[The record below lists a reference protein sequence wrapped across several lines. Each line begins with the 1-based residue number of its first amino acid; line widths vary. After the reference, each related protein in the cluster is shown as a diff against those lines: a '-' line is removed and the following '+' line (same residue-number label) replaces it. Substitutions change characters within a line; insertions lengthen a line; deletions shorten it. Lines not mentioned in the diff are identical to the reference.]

1 MNATDIFFNN
11 GQLNWDAISTI
22 SNSILVAALV
32 YITWRY
38 ARQVKEQTIL
48 MKKDMMRNKILEEIQ
63 DVLTPTINHLEKEIE
78 AIEKNEIF
86 WSKRGGVGEFGP
98 GYGGEETIKR
108 LFNASSAIFKD
119 VIHNDT
125 DLESKFISHDK
136 LREKLNEL
144 YAKVEREVRT
154 QKNEERLE
162 NLLNTFYQSKREEAY
177 ERNLPENAYK
187 LTDNERKRIF
197 WLIINN
203 WNPERTPHTLEP
215 HIDFWEKYKDELL
228 EFRNTPRVEE
238 LDKEIG
244 NRLNQLKELDSDLLE
259 KIKEKRKKIQ
269 EEYHFTKYEI
279 DPQSKKLEEWLM

>member
-1 MNATDIFFNN
+1 MNTTDILFNT

-22 SNSILVAALV
+22 SNIILVTALV
-32 YITWRY
+32 FITGWY
-38 ARQVKEQTIL
+38 AQQVRRQTIL
-48 MKKDMMRNKILEEIQ
+48 MERDRRRNKILEQIQ
-63 DVLTPTINHLEKEIE
+63 DVLTPTIYSLEKEIE
-78 AIEKNEIF
+78 AIKKNEIF
-86 WSKRGGVGEFGP
+86 WSKREGVGEFGP

-108 LFNASSAIFKD
+108 LFNASSTIFKD
-119 VIHNDT
+119 VIHKDT

-144 YAKVEREVRT
+144 YAEVEREVRT
-154 QKNEERLE
+154 QKIKERLE

-197 WLIINN
+197 WWIIND

-215 HIDFWEKYKDELL
+215 LIDFWEKHKDELL
-228 EFRNTPRVEE
+228 DFRNTRRVRE
-238 LDKEIG
+238 LDKEIE
-244 NRLNQLKELDSDLLE
+244 NRLTQLKELDSDLLE
-259 KIKEKRKKIQ
+259 RIKEKREKCR

-279 DPQSKKLEEWLM
+279 DPKSKELEEW

>member
-63 DVLTPTINHLEKEIE
+63 DVLTPTIYRLEKEIE